1 MRVEVYYNLHKGC
14 LSYRQPGG
22 RVKHADTIALR
33 DATFVV
39 QPAGRERVR
48 REKRKNVHAFVRG
61 QLVDVDMPYSMADV
75 MAAITYNP
83 YRCDTFV
90 YAGTTEPV
98 HSAER
103 VIIDDKHIMEIA
115 DAT

>member
-1 MRVEVYYNLHKGC
+1 MPSV
-14 LSYRQPGG
+14 
-22 RVKHADTIALR
+22 ALR

-48 REKRKNVHAFVRG
+48 REGRKNVHAFVRG
-61 QLVDVDMPYSMADV
+61 KLVDVDLVYSMADV
-75 MAAITYNP
+75 KAAITYNP
-83 YRCDTFV
+83 YLCETFV

-103 VIIDDKHIMEIA
+103 VIIDDKLIMEMA
-115 DAT
+115 DE